1 MEIIKNDAREDGESM
16 SEVVSVSE
24 MFGKDVFNDAVMKDR
39 LPKSVYKKLKKT
51 IDLVIRLEMWDGTP
65 GTYDRIGLDEEYIDI
80 LGNKVLCNTIPIR
93 PGRNVAVICES
104 AAITNRQKKMGTNT
118 AKELEQRIL
127 ASMQKS
133 EE

>member
-51 IDLVIRLEMWDGTP
+51 IEDGAELDPSIADVVAHAMKIGPLNMAQPIYPLVP
-65 GTYDRIGLDEEYIDI
+65 AADRS
-80 LGNKVLCNTIPIR
+80 NC
-93 PGRNVAVICES
+93 
-104 AAITNRQKKMGTNT
+104 
-118 AKELEQRIL
+118 
-127 ASMQKS
+127 
-133 EE
+133 